1 MKKGRRL
8 WHWAW
13 RLLTAFVLL
22 AIIGFCVLEG
32 VVITGSGSSKE
43 QEADV
48 VVILGAMV
56 YQRGPSPVLVRR
68 MDAALDYLATHPDV
82 VVVASGGQGAN
93 EPESEAKAMAD
104 YLAKHGIDRDRI
116 ILEDQ
121 SCNTYQ
127 NLTNTAVQLK
137 KRGYK
142 LDATRLLI
150 VTNGFHLT
158 RVRMLAKRC
167 GLQIATL
174 AASMPDDWKNT
185 IYCYSR
191 ETVALVKSFVLDRGA
206 PTAVMTHWAPSL
218 FIIH

>member
-8 WHWAW
+8 WYWVRH
-13 RLLTAFVLL
+13 LLTAFVLL
-22 AIIGFCVLEG
+22 VIIVFCVLEG
-32 VVITGSGSSKE
+32 IVITGSGSSKE

-56 YQRGPSPVLVRR
+56 YQRGPSPILVRR
-68 MDAALDYLATHPDV
+68 MDAALDYLETHPDV
-82 VVVASGGQGAN
+82 VVVTSGGKGAD
-93 EPESEAKAMAD
+93 EPESEAKAMSD
-104 YLAKHGIDRDRI
+104 YLTKHGIDPDRI

-127 NLTNTAVQLK
+127 NLINTAAQLK

-158 RVRMLAKRC
+158 RVRMLSKRC

-174 AASMPDDWKNT
+174 AAPMPNDWKNT
-185 IYCYSR
+185 LYCYSR
-191 ETVALVKSFVLDRGA
+191 ETVALVKSFVLDRGK
-206 PTAVMTHWAPSL
+206 PTASMVHWEPSES
-218 FIIH
+218 IIY